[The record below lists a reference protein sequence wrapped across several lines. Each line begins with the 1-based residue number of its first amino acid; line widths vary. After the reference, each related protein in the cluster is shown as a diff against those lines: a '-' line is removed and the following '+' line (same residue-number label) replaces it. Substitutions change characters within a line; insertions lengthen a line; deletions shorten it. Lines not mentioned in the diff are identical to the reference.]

1 LTHVL
6 ILSLDFPPD
15 NVSTGHLMGDLA
27 SDLVERGHKVAVI
40 TTRPHAR
47 RDPVAEGNQPLRRLW
62 GPFLSRSDYHGVPV
76 YHTLMSGRSTNIIS
90 RLIPWL
96 MFHVIALVAGLFIP
110 RRVDVIL
117 TPSPLLSLGV
127 VAWLIGLR
135 HRCRFVYNVQ
145 DLHPD
150 SASSMGRINNPAF
163 RWVLYR
169 MESFVY
175 RTAAAVTAITPGIK
189 RRIESKGISPDKVV
203 YIPNWVD
210 TDREAPVDKSNP
222 FAIEHGLDSQFVV
235 SYAGTLGMAQSF
247 DEFLEAARILK
258 SHSHIQFL
266 IVGEGTRRENISET
280 IENLKLVNVHLLPNQ
295 PQQMMPMIY
304 GTSDMSFVTL
314 LPELGD
320 TALPSKVYRI
330 MSTVTPVLAITEAGS
345 GLSDLILEAQ
355 CGAVVEP
362 GSGAEL
368 ASVIEKFASD
378 PEMTKQAGL
387 AGRRFAQD
395 SYSRPDLVSRY
406 IELFDRI
413 VKRE

>member
-1 LTHVL
+1 MTHVL

-27 SDLVERGHKVAVI
+27 SDLVERDHKVTVI

-47 RDPVAEGNQPLRRLW
+47 RDAVAEETQPLRRIW
-62 GPFLSRSDYHGVPV
+62 GPFLSKSEYSGAPV
-76 YHTLMSGRSTNIIS
+76 YHTFMANRSSNIVS

-96 MFHVIALVAGLFIP
+96 MFHVIALVAGLLIP

-117 TPSPLLSLGV
+117 TPSPLLSLGF
-127 VAWLIGLR
+127 VAWMIGLR

-150 SASSMGRINNPAF
+150 SAISMGRINNPVF
-163 RWVLYR
+163 RWLLYR

-175 RTAAAVTAITPGIK
+175 RTAGAVTAITPGIK
-189 RRIESKGISPDKVV
+189 QRIESKGIKPEKVV

-210 TDREAPVDKSNP
+210 TDREAPVDKSNR
-222 FAIEHGLDSQFVV
+222 FAVEHGLDSHFVV

-247 DEFLEAARILK
+247 DEFLEAASLVK
-258 SHSHIQFL
+258 AQPHIRFL
-266 IVGEGTRRENISET
+266 IAGEGTHREHIART
-280 IENLKLVNVHLLPNQ
+280 IQDQSLDNVLLLPNQ

-330 MSTVTPVLAITEAGS
+330 MSTATPVLAVTEAGS
-345 GLSDLILEAQ
+345 GLSDLVLEAQ

-362 GSGAEL
+362 DSGAEI
-368 ASVIEKFASD
+368 ASVIEKFAAD
-378 PEMTKQAGL
+378 PDLAKQTGL
-387 AGRRFAQD
+387 SGRAFAQA
-395 SYSRPDLVSRY
+395 SYSRPNLISRY
-406 IELFDRI
+406 IELFNSLT
-413 VKRE
+413 

>member
-1 LTHVL
+1 
-6 ILSLDFPPD
+6 
-15 NVSTGHLMGDLA
+15 MGDLA
-27 SDLVERGHKVAVI
+27 SDLVERGHKVTVI
-40 TTRPHAR
+40 TTKPHAR
-47 RDPVAEGNQPLRRLW
+47 RDPVAEEAQPLHRLW
-62 GPFLSRSDYHGVPV
+62 GPFLSKSEYHGVPV
-76 YHTLMSGRSTNIIS
+76 YHTLMPGRSANMIS

-96 MFHVIALVAGLFIP
+96 MFHIIALVAGLVIP
-110 RRVDVIL
+110 RRIDVIL

-150 SASSMGRINNPAF
+150 SAISMGRINDPAF

-210 TDREAPVDKSNP
+210 TDRETPVDKSNP
-222 FAIEHGLDSQFVV
+222 FAIEYGLDSQFVV

-258 SHSHIQFL
+258 SHSHIRFL
-266 IVGEGTRRENISET
+266 IVGEGIRRENISET
-280 IENLKLVNVHLLPNQ
+280 IENLELANVHLLPNQ

-330 MSTVTPVLAITEAGS
+330 MSTATPVLAMTEAGS
-345 GLSDLILEAQ
+345 GLSHLILEAQ
-355 CGAVVEP
+355 CGTVVEP
-362 GSGAEL
+362 GSGSVL
-368 ASVIEKFASD
+368 ASVIEKFASN

-395 SYSRPDLVSRY
+395 SYSRPDLVSCY
-406 IELFDRI
+406 IELFNRI

>member
-27 SDLVERGHKVAVI
+27 ADMVERGHKVTVI
-40 TTRPHAR
+40 TTKPHAR
-47 RDPVAEGNQPLRRLW
+47 RDAVAEANQPLRRVW
-62 GPFLSRSDYHGVPV
+62 GPFLSKSEYGGAPV
-76 YHTLMSGRSTNIIS
+76 YHTLMTSRSSNIVS

-96 MFHVIALVAGLFIP
+96 MFHVIALIAGLLIP

-135 HRCRFVYNVQ
+135 HRARFVYNVQ

-150 SASSMGRINNPAF
+150 SAISMRRINNRVI

-175 RTAAAVTAITPGIK
+175 RTAGAITAITPGIK
-189 RRIESKGISPDKVV
+189 QRIESKGISPEKVV

-210 TDREAPVDKSNP
+210 TDREAPVDKANVFSV
-222 FAIEHGLDSQFVV
+222 EHGLDSHFVV
-235 SYAGTLGMAQSF
+235 SYAGTVGMAQGF

-258 SHSHIQFL
+258 AKPHIQFL
-266 IVGEGTRRENISET
+266 IVGEGSHRET
-280 IENLKLVNVHLLPNQ
+280 IARTIQQQELSNILLLPNQ
-295 PQQMMPMIY
+295 PQYMMPMIY
-304 GTSDMSFVTL
+304 GASDLSFVTL

-330 MSTVTPVLAITEAGS
+330 MSTATPVLAITELGS
-345 GLSDLILEAQ
+345 GLSDLILEARS
-355 CGAVVEP
+355 GAVVEP
-362 GSGAEL
+362 GSAAEL
-368 ASVIEKFASD
+368 SRVIEKFATDS
-378 PEMTKQAGL
+378 EMTKQAGQ
-387 AGRRFAQD
+387 AGRQFAQANC
-395 SYSRPDLVSRY
+395 SRPDLIKRY
-406 IELFDRI
+406 IDLFDSLA
-413 VKRE
+413 

>member
-1 LTHVL
+1 MTHVL

-27 SDLVERGHKVAVI
+27 SDLVERGHKVTVI
-40 TTRPHAR
+40 TTKPHAR
-47 RDPVAEGNQPLRRLW
+47 RDPVAEEAQPLHRLW
-62 GPFLSRSDYHGVPV
+62 GPFLSKSEYHGVPV
-76 YHTLMSGRSTNIIS
+76 YHTLMPGRSANMIS

-96 MFHVIALVAGLFIP
+96 MFHIIALVAGLVIP
-110 RRVDVIL
+110 RRIDVIL
-117 TPSPLLSLGV
+117 TPSPLLSLGIT
-127 VAWLIGLR
+127 AWIIGLH

-150 SASSMGRINNPAF
+150 SAISMGRISNPAF
-163 RWVLYR
+163 RWGLYC

-189 RRIESKGISPDKVV
+189 RRIESKGISPEKVV

-222 FAIEHGLDSQFVV
+222 FAVEHGLNSQFVV

-247 DEFLEAARILK
+247 DEFLEAARILRAQSRIK
-258 SHSHIQFL
+258 FL
-266 IVGEGTRRENISET
+266 IVGEGTRREHISQNIKSLEL
-280 IENLKLVNVHLLPNQ
+280 NNVLLLPNQ

-314 LPELGD
+314 LPKLGD

-330 MSTVTPVLAITEAGS
+330 MSTATPVLAITEADS
-345 GLSDLILEAQ
+345 GLSELILEAQ
-355 CGAVVEP
+355 CGAVVDP
-362 GSGAEL
+362 GSGAKL
-368 ASVIEKFASD
+368 ATVIEKFAAD
-378 PEMTKQAGL
+378 PEMTKQTGL
-387 AGRRFAQD
+387 AGRRFAQEN
-395 SYSRPDLVSRY
+395 YSRTNLVSHY
-406 IELFDRI
+406 IDMFDRI
-413 VKRE
+413 ANRD